1 MNLPANTLIRFLQAK
16 AVGAG
21 DPLNALGYAK
31 SQFGPSSTVVDLLQK
46 EVMGTTN
53 LGSDPDFLAAGRGFM
68 ELVRSRSLIGK
79 ITAASAFRK
88 IPFETRILRQLSN
101 PIATWT
107 AEGQLIPVT
116 GTDFENTSLLSAN
129 KVAGIIPMTN
139 ELLKGAGANFEAA
152 ISRDLSRAVAD
163 LESTSFIDPANAGQV
178 GVSPASI
185 TYGITPL
192 SFIGGDSKPYVQ
204 ALIDTFQGDLE
215 TAVFV
220 TTPTIGTQLYNDGF
234 LGAGALGGEVAGLP
248 LVTSGAVPD
257 GFLGLIDPSGIILA
271 DDGVLLDL
279 SDQTTLTLEDDSV
292 VSLWQLNLSAIKA
305 TRLLNWLTV
314 REGSVAYFADMGQ

>member
-21 DPLNALGYAK
+21 DPMNALGYAK
-31 SQFGPSSTVVDLLQK
+31 SQFGPASTVVDLLQK
-46 EVMGTTN
+46 EVMGTTD
-53 LGSDPDFLAAGRGFM
+53 LGSDPDFLAAGRGFV

-79 ITAASAFRK
+79 IAAASAFRK

-101 PIATWT
+101 PVASWT

-116 GTDFENTSLLSAN
+116 GTDFESTNLLSAD
-129 KVAGIIPMTN
+129 KVAGIIPITN

-152 ISRDLSRAVAD
+152 ISRDLSLAVAD
-163 LESTSFIDPANAGQV
+163 LESTSFIDPANAGQA
-178 GVSPASI
+178 GVSPAAI
-185 TYGITPL
+185 TYGITPVDVVG
-192 SFIGGDSKPYVQ
+192 SDSKTFIQ
-204 ALIDTFQGDLE
+204 ALINAFQGDLE

-220 TTPTIGTQLYNDGF
+220 TTPLNGMRFYNDGY

-248 LVTSGAVPD
+248 LVTSTAVPD

-279 SDQTTLTLEDDSV
+279 SDQTTLTLEDGNV

-305 TRLLNWLTV
+305 TRLLNWLAV
-314 REGSVAYFADMGQ
+314 RAGSVAYIADTNQ